1 MAESSTRLYKMGKY
15 THVNCRHC
23 MRPKLSNTH
32 HVSPRRNLKDL
43 NERRRNSEGQNE
55 MMRRDYKQ
63 NTNDPASDF
72 SGRCASDVYSSDA
85 HSTESRI
92 NCANSS
98 CEYRAGE
105 QHRAAGKEIVYREK
119 RDTKTRR
126 QRNTEKQPNGRRFLT
141 RSASCGNVGYVGYP
155 GNETCTSSGTD
166 SECSDAFESSSI
178 DTCLECSN
186 DKNSLERHRGIASMP
201 NLMKGLR
208 GNNQTRDELTQQAG
222 NNHLG
227 LEVML
232 SLINGPMQS
241 VIDSKDEKIKS
252 LERVVERLEYENK
265 QIKHEQQPGDATK
278 IFTLEKTLESCV
290 RQIEQ
295 LEEAKKTAL
304 EKVRLLEDLRKNDK
318 ECIDIL
324 RTQTSDLESK
334 LTKSDERV
342 REVEK
347 DGKTQNQWLKQQYE
361 KQIEELQGALRS
373 KEVKLRDLDR
383 VKSRVAKQKQDLE
396 DKRNGENE
404 LHAKMCEQ
412 VLELKRD
419 LQLHQTRLNILE
431 REKRSL
437 EESLSQ
443 SENLQRQDQK
453 SSYVLQMK
461 IVELQE
467 KLDMSYRKNEELDKL
482 YEASEAKRQVLEGRL
497 KQASTKSPGT
507 AQTAQLQTGRNETKP
522 ESLERSTTVLN
533 RPMNLDM
540 NDVLREK
547 VVELQKKLLKGQ
559 QAMHQGDGA
568 SEKRL
573 LQNLNFSERDSRASL
588 QEKWELKD
596 DSYDDIIEETV
607 PVRDMP
613 VKKESTFTEDKR
625 PSSDDSSSASSSAS
639 SSRRGSAESPRS
651 TRRQL
656 KVLKVRKVSKENIS
670 QFQQNAAYMMSL
682 GRQPGLKDVRE
693 SPSGPHEN
701 LSAVGNRQTAFRPV
715 KATR

>member
-1 MAESSTRLYKMGKY
+1 M
-15 THVNCRHC
+15 
-23 MRPKLSNTH
+23 
-32 HVSPRRNLKDL
+32 
-43 NERRRNSEGQNE
+43 
-55 MMRRDYKQ
+55 
-63 NTNDPASDF
+63 
-72 SGRCASDVYSSDA
+72 
-85 HSTESRI
+85 
-92 NCANSS
+92 
-98 CEYRAGE
+98 
-105 QHRAAGKEIVYREK
+105 HRY
-119 RDTKTRR
+119 
-126 QRNTEKQPNGRRFLT
+126 
-141 RSASCGNVGYVGYP
+141 
-155 GNETCTSSGTD
+155 
-166 SECSDAFESSSI
+166 
-178 DTCLECSN
+178 
-186 DKNSLERHRGIASMP
+186 
-201 NLMKGLR
+201 
-208 GNNQTRDELTQQAG
+208 
-222 NNHLG
+222 
-227 LEVML
+227 
-232 SLINGPMQS
+232 
-241 VIDSKDEKIKS
+241 
-252 LERVVERLEYENK
+252 
-265 QIKHEQQPGDATK
+265 
-278 IFTLEKTLESCV
+278 
-290 RQIEQ
+290 
-295 LEEAKKTAL
+295 
-304 EKVRLLEDLRKNDK
+304 
-318 ECIDIL
+318 L

-522 ESLERSTTVLN
+522 ENLERSTTVLN

-559 QAMHQGDGA
+559 QAMHQGDSA

-573 LQNLNFSERDSRASL
+573 LQNLNYSERDSRASL

-613 VKKESTFTEDKR
+613 VKKVCPFYSYV
-625 PSSDDSSSASSSAS
+625 SYAS
-639 SSRRGSAESPRS
+639 RS
-651 TRRQL
+651 
-656 KVLKVRKVSKENIS
+656 
-670 QFQQNAAYMMSL
+670 F
-682 GRQPGLKDVRE
+682 
-693 SPSGPHEN
+693 
-701 LSAVGNRQTAFRPV
+701 
-715 KATR
+715 